1 MSSNPLMKCASQF
14 LAVFLFYHLTV
25 AAEPIDSFAVVT
37 RDDVVLTNFDAAN
50 PLSVGNGCF
59 CFTVDATGL
68 QTFPKAFTRTTPL
81 STLSKWLLEN
91 SNRLNLAQIGLVLK
105 HADGSAA
112 TTNDLTDIHQKLDL
126 WNGRILSRFKFDGE
140 PVQLETLCDPKADAI
155 SVYVISTLVC
165 EGRLTVRIN
174 FPYGT
179 NNDANLHRIDASHM
193 EFSRKFGNSTYF
205 TAASWTGG
213 GTLTNTATHQFEI
226 EPSRE
231 VNSFEVVCAF
241 SPTNIDAET
250 IPTLSHSV
258 VDTAAHWN
266 SFWKHSGAIDWS
278 GSKDPRWFEL
288 ERQKVLSEYLD
299 AIQGVPSRNDH

>member
-1 MSSNPLMKCASQF
+1 MKCASQF

-165 EGRLTVRIN
+165 EGRLAVQIH
-174 FPYGT
+174 FPDGIGDET
-179 NNDANLHRIDASHM
+179 SQHQIDTSHA
-193 EFSRKFGNSTYF
+193 EFCHKLGNGTYF
-205 TAASWTGG
+205 VAVSWTGG

-226 EPSRE
+226 APSRE

-258 VDTAAHWN
+258 VDAAAFWN
-266 SFWKHSGAIDWS
+266 SFWKRNGAIDLS
-278 GSKDPRWFEL
+278 GSKEPGWFEP
-288 ERQKVLSEYLD
+288 EQQKVLSEYLD
-299 AIQGVPSRNDH
+299 AIQCVPSRNDH